1 MVSNKSK
8 VQQNGQVTIPIGIRK
23 KWGLEPG
30 DKVVFVETEVGVMI
44 VPYPERV
51 ATEALNRIGDALKD
65 KGIKLEEMIEDGRE
79 IRGRLLE
86 EEYGIKVGEE

>member
-1 MVSNKSK
+1 MASNKSK
-8 VQQNGQVTIPIGIRK
+8 VQQNGQVTIPIGIRN

-30 DKVVFVETEVGVMI
+30 DKVVFVETEIGVMI
-44 VPYPERV
+44 IPYTER
-51 ATEALNRIGDALKD
+51 AAMEALNRIGDALKD

-79 IRGRLLE
+79 IRGQLLA